1 MQKYENKIV
10 RLVLLLWLL
19 CGVGHTVLPMH
30 GSDRSDQSRYW
41 GYQPV
46 YNSSSSA
53 PTYQFRTTSI
63 YIRSLGES
71 GSNSTMYCPGNIRR
85 TTTPTNPFDWTDEDD
100 PTGVVPDPVP
110 LGDSPWAFLLLL
122 SVLYL
127 ALRHHR
133 RSAFSSLAVI
143 CAFVSGVLSP

>member
-19 CGVGHTVLPMH
+19 CGVGHTVLPVH

-41 GYQPV
+41 GYQPL

-63 YIRSLGES
+63 YISSFGAP
-71 GSNSTMYCPGNIRR
+71 GSNGTTYNPGGIRR
-85 TTTPTNPFDWTDEDD
+85 TLSNPFDDITEEDD

-110 LGDSPWAFLLLL
+110 LGDCPWAFLLLL
-122 SVLYL
+122 SALYL
-127 ALRHHR
+127 ALRPLRPSRHLR
-133 RSAFSSLAVI
+133 
-143 CAFVSGVLSP
+143 